1 MYDWC
6 LLGYVLVLDYLFMCL
21 MMSTKCCLWSV
32 LEMSSR
38 YYLVWLAT
46 RIEGMLTS
54 PVCGLLGEKKNQ
66 IPSKDERKVEMAKQE
81 SSQLTGSIDGD
92 LHVTSMVLHQRFLWA
107 SMHLLL
113 TKSFSE
119 RREKE
124 MREELAHAH
133 LCVACWEKIQI
144 VASKER
150 VKKAEPTVVGLQA
163 RLQWWT
169 CFFISMVQLKH
180 SLWPAKHLMLTKG
193 TSRKKR
199 TTERLRG

>member
-163 RLQWWT
+163 KRFPVACQARCLQKVQAERRGQQRGFVASGSFCIWT
-169 CFFISMVQLKH
+169 LSGGFM
-180 SLWPAKHLMLTKG
+180 
-193 TSRKKR
+193 
-199 TTERLRG
+199 

>member
-1 MYDWC
+1 MA
-6 LLGYVLVLDYLFMCL
+6 
-21 MMSTKCCLWSV
+21 
-32 LEMSSR
+32 R
-38 YYLVWLAT
+38 YQDRGHAH
-46 RIEGMLTS
+46 LTCMWF
-54 PVCGLLGEKKNQ
+54 VGRKKNQ
-66 IPSKDERKVEMAKQE
+66 ITSKDERKVEMPKQE

-169 CFFISMVQLKH
+169 CFFISMVLLKH
-180 SLWPAKHLMLTKG
+180 SLWPAKHDAYKRYKPKEEDKRRGGLPED
-193 TSRKKR
+193 SRGWIHSHPLPR
-199 TTERLRG
+199 NFFAND